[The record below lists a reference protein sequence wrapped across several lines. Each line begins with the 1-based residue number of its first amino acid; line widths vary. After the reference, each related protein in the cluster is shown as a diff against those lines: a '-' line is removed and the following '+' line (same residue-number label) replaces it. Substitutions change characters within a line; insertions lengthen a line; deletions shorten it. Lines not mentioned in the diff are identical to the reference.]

1 VTSSDDVLS
10 SAIVPVGCCESLH
23 TGLSNILRGFA
34 AIVQD
39 LRKPDRNSIHSIRSA
54 DVAHG
59 DAGRSNSECTARMS
73 EIAML
78 RQLMQG
84 ACLVRHRQTSR
95 FVVTESRKKARCS

>member
-39 LRKPDRNSIHSIRSA
+39 LGSETVMQFTRFGQRTLHTAMPVAQTPSA
-54 DVAHG
+54 QRG
-59 DAGRSNSECTARMS
+59 
-73 EIAML
+73 
-78 RQLMQG
+78 
-84 ACLVRHRQTSR
+84 
-95 FVVTESRKKARCS
+95 